1 MTAKHWA
8 ETKGNEMKTE
18 EQFMADVKNMK
29 AAIKDA
35 DQRGDVVLRE
45 QLKADL
51 KRYRRETVYN

>member
-1 MTAKHWA
+1 
-8 ETKGNEMKTE
+8 MKTE

-35 DQRGDVVLRE
+35 DQRGDVVQRE
-45 QLKADL
+45 QLKAIL